1 MKYCNSKTF
10 FNEFEYQF
18 YSISRQ
24 TASKNGTLSGVLN
37 NTSPIYHDTSEE
49 QKRAQA
55 YIIAGYVPFGHHLEK
70 VKENITLKSGSENIR
85 DLPNIQDLYLSQQS
99 GGEYSNIDFDEDFPD
114 YCDEFDPYSF
124 DSNGLAGGLPDLIT
138 DLSSITREKRDYPG
152 RIDHTIRL
160 NKKAKIHTEGRVLSA
175 TLKGIASGEDESNQS
190 IPSKFSS
197 IKDPKKALGK
207 MATSVNVGGPK
218 GQGDRNLTV
227 GEGSQ
232 HGSQPP
238 SHEGSQFLQQ
248 SSPSYKISDLIDPSL
263 NVPLKHHQQ
272 VTFRLVK
279 QGKRK
284 KHQI

>member
-1 MKYCNSKTF
+1 M
-10 FNEFEYQF
+10 
-18 YSISRQ
+18 
-24 TASKNGTLSGVLN
+24 SGVLN

-152 RIDHTIRL
+152 RVDHTIRL
-160 NKKAKIHTEGRVLSA
+160 NKKAKIQTEGRVLSA

-227 GEGSQ
+227 GDGSQ

-284 KHQI
+284 NIKHNGIKINF

>member
-1 MKYCNSKTF
+1 M
-10 FNEFEYQF
+10 
-18 YSISRQ
+18 
-24 TASKNGTLSGVLN
+24 SGVLN

-70 VKENITLKSGSENIR
+70 VKENIASKSGSENIR

-152 RIDHTIRL
+152 RVDHTIRL
-160 NKKAKIHTEGRVLSA
+160 NKKAKIQTEGRVLSA

-284 KHQI
+284 KTSNIIASK